1 MNPNM
6 KKKIVIF
13 IDWYVPAYRAG
24 GPIRSVLNITST
36 FGDHAD
42 FYIITSN
49 KDLGEEQPL
58 KGVKENNWTSVG
70 STKVMYLNT
79 TNQTT
84 ERYKKLLTEIQPD
97 VVYFN
102 SLFSKN
108 FTLMP
113 LSLVKKETSLNGV
126 KIILAP
132 RGMLGKGA
140 LAIKPLKKKLFFLYV
155 RFTQR
160 FKNITWHA
168 STQQEV
174 NEIQA
179 QFSKNAQTV
188 VAENLA
194 MLPQD
199 VKVKSKSTQDQ
210 LKVLFVSRISVKKN
224 LQLVVEAIAKSKH
237 KRNIQLTIIGGVEE
251 EAYFK
256 TIESMLKNEQIE
268 YHYLGAIPQEQL
280 REQYENSHLFCL
292 PSFHEN
298 YGHAIVEAL
307 SFGLPILISQH
318 TPWRNLQEKGVGFD
332 LPLEVSEFTKAIDIF
347 VEMGDEEYANYSKK
361 SIEYS
366 RKILLNPEVV
376 EANRKLF
383 LGS

>member
-1 MNPNM
+1 M

-36 FGDHAD
+36 FGEQAD
-42 FYIITSN
+42 FFIITSN

-58 KGVKENNWTSVG
+58 KGVKENSWTSVG
-70 STKVMYLNT
+70 TAKVMYVDS
-79 TNQTT
+79 TNQTA
-84 ERYKKLLTEIQPD
+84 ENYKKLLTEIQPD

-113 LSLVKKETSLNGV
+113 LSLVKKDPQFKGV

-155 RFTQR
+155 RLTKL

-194 MLPQD
+194 ILPQD
-199 VKVKSKSTQDQ
+199 VCIKSKSSQEK

-251 EAYFK
+251 ESYFK
-256 TIESMLKNEQIE
+256 TIESMLKNEQID
-268 YHYLGAIPQEQL
+268 YYYLGAIPQDQL
-280 REQYENSHLFCL
+280 RGYYENSHLFCL
-292 PSFHEN
+292 PTWHEN

-307 SFGLPILISQH
+307 SFGLPIVISQN
-318 TPWRNLQEKGVGFD
+318 TPWRNLQEKGVGYD
-332 LPLEVSEFTKAIDIF
+332 LPMEVSAFAKVLDEF
-347 VEMGDEEYANYSKK
+347 VEMNEEVYALYS
-361 SIEYS
+361 SNAIEYS
-366 RKILLNPEVV
+366 KAILLNPEVI
-376 EANRKLF
+376 ESNRKLF
-383 LGS
+383 LS